1 MEVQT
6 IWENGVLRPI
16 APLTLKHTRVT
27 IQVPNEEIISIGQI
41 EEKPTAPLDV
51 LLAKHPDDPWL
62 KKIKEIEEKILAIP
76 DDQLPELTEDQLE
89 RIAAFANREDR

>member
-1 MEVQT
+1 MEIQT

-16 APLTLKHTRVT
+16 APLVLKHTHVA

-51 LLAKHPDDPWL
+51 LLAEHPDDPWL
-62 KKIKEIEEKILAIP
+62 SKMKEIEEKILAIP
-76 DDQLPELTEDQLE
+76 DDQLPELTEEQIE

>member
-1 MEVQT
+1 LEIQT
-6 IWENGVLRPI
+6 IWENGVFRPI

-27 IQVPNEEIISIGQI
+27 IQVPHEEIISIGQI

-62 KKIKEIEEKILAIP
+62 NTIKGIEEKILAIP
-76 DDQLPELTEDQLE
+76 DDQLPELTEGQLE
-89 RIAAFANREDR
+89 RIAVFANREDR